1 MAFVAKIGDVVLDR
15 GVIMGPGHI
24 NVTINGV
31 PLAAA
36 FDEVAPHG
44 CCGAPSCEIHCVAFL
59 EFGKIFPNITV
70 NGQPIIVHGDQ
81 ATCQD
86 FITYGPVLSSVFAGA

>member
-24 NVTINGV
+24 NVMINGV

-44 CCGAPSCEIHCVAFL
+44 CCGSPGCEIHCVAFL

-70 NGQPIIVHGDQ
+70 SCSNSTGRF
-81 ATCQD
+81 TCWLNCRCNYL
-86 FITYGPVLSSVFAGA
+86 IAGVSVI